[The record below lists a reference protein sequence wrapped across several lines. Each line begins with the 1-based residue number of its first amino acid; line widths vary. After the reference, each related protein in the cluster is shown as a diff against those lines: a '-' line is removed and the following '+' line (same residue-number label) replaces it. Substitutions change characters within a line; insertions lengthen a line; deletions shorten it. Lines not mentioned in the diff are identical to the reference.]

1 MRLTIQLVVMIFLSL
16 FITINTSANSSEEI
30 EVSNGEVVKVFFE
43 PRSNGYR
50 YEVEFENGNK
60 YFYEK
65 SEDAGY
71 GGGYELTSE
80 EISLAKE
87 AINKY
92 EQKNGDATSYSS
104 ISFGNPLGIVI
115 FLFGLLA
122 VLFPQA
128 AWYLEIGWKLRDAE
142 PSELALIANR
152 VGGILVA
159 LIGLFVFL

>member
-71 GGGYELTSE
+71 RSEEHTSE
-80 EISLAKE
+80 LQSRENIVCRLLLEK
-87 AINKY
+87 
-92 EQKNGDATSYSS
+92 KNNVRTYK
-104 ISFGNPLGIVI
+104 I
-115 FLFGLLA
+115 
-122 VLFPQA
+122 
-128 AWYLEIGWKLRDAE
+128 
-142 PSELALIANR
+142 
-152 VGGILVA
+152 
-159 LIGLFVFL
+159 